1 LGRGLKWIGGL
12 TIAGVSGLILA
23 FMKSFG
29 IGLVGCGVVGGGVIR
44 HLRANHDLLAERSGS
59 RFEIRRVAVRDPGKD
74 RGVEASLVT
83 TDWHEVVNDPTVDV
97 VVELMGGIGTAREVA
112 EATLR
117 AGKPLVTANKALLAE
132 AGADL
137 FALAESRETPI
148 YFEASVAGGIP
159 IIKALREGLRANRI
173 LAMHGII
180 NGTCNYILS
189 RMAGEGSDY
198 AAVLADAK
206 RLGYAEADEALD
218 VDGIDAAHKAAI
230 LASLAYGFWVPMK
243 DLLIEGIRNITAL
256 DMAFAKK
263 LGYTIKLL
271 ATIQPDSNAAVAVRV
286 HPTLVPLHH
295 VLASVS
301 GVFNAVSVEGD
312 VVGPTLFYGRGAGA
326 DATAS
331 AVLGDIAEA
340 AIDRLHGVGFRR
352 LASHT
357 CYTGTVPVREMI
369 SRFYVR
375 LSVIDQPGV
384 LAQVAA
390 VFGRHHIGISSVFQ
404 PEGHE
409 GDTVPLVMLLDDARQ
424 EAFQAALAEIESL
437 PVARKPSQV
446 IRVEDFS

>member
-1 LGRGLKWIGGL
+1 
-12 TIAGVSGLILA
+12 
-23 FMKSFG
+23 MKSFG
-29 IGLVGCGVVGGGVIR
+29 IGMVGCGVVGGGVLR
-44 HLRANHDLLAERSGS
+44 HLQANHDLLAERAGTSFALS
-59 RFEIRRVAVRDPGKD
+59 RVAVRDAAKA
-74 RGVEASLVT
+74 RGVDPRLVT
-83 TDWHEVVNDPTVDV
+83 TDWRQVVADPSVDV
-97 VVELMGGIGTAREVA
+97 VVELMGGTGTAREVA
-112 EATLR
+112 EAAVV

-132 AGADL
+132 CGAEL
-137 FALAESRETPI
+137 FSLAERHNTPV

-159 IIKALREGLRANRI
+159 ILKALREGLRANRI

-189 RMAGEGSDY
+189 RMAAEGSDY
-198 AAVLADAK
+198 AGVLAEAK

-218 VDGIDAAHKAAI
+218 VDGVDAAHKAVI
-230 LASLAYGFWVPMK
+230 LASLAYGFWVPMER
-243 DLLIEGIRNITAL
+243 LLVEGIRGVSAQ
-256 DMAFAKK
+256 DMAFARK

-271 ATIQPDSNAAVAVRV
+271 ATIKPDARHAVAVRV
-286 HPTLVPLHH
+286 HPTLVPLAH

-301 GVFNAVSVEGD
+301 GVYNAVCVEGD
-312 VVGPTLFYGRGAGA
+312 VVGSTLFYGRGAGP

-357 CYTGTVPVREMI
+357 CYTGAVPAAEMV

-375 LSVIDQPGV
+375 LNVIDQPGV

-390 VFGRHHIGISSVFQ
+390 VFGRHRIGISSVFQ

-424 EAFQAALAEIESL
+424 DAFRAALEEIETL

>member
-1 LGRGLKWIGGL
+1 
-12 TIAGVSGLILA
+12 
-23 FMKSFG
+23 MKSFG
-29 IGLVGCGVVGGGVIR
+29 IGLVGCGVVGGGVVR
-44 HLRANHDLLAERSGS
+44 HLRANHDLLAERSGVKLT
-59 RFEIRRVAVRDPGKD
+59 IQRVAVRDAGKA
-74 RGVEASLVT
+74 RGVDPSVLT
-83 TDWHEVVNDPTVDV
+83 TDWKQVVHHPAVEI
-97 VVELMGGIGTAREVA
+97 VVELMGGTTTAREVA
-112 EATLR
+112 EAALE

-132 AGADL
+132 CGAEL
-137 FALAESRETPI
+137 FALAERKNTPI

-173 LAMHGII
+173 LGMHGII

-189 RMAGEGSDY
+189 RMAEEGSDY
-198 AAVLADAK
+198 AEVLAEAK

-243 DLLIEGIRNITAL
+243 DLLVEGIRGVTAQ
-256 DMAFAKK
+256 DMAFARK

-271 ATIQPDSNAAVAVRV
+271 AIIKPDARHAVAVRV
-286 HPTLVPLHH
+286 HPTLVPLSH

-357 CYTGTVPVREMI
+357 CYTGTVPKADMV

-375 LSVIDQPGV
+375 LNVVDQPGV

-390 VFGRHHIGISSVFQ
+390 VFGRHRIGISSVFQ

-409 GDTVPLVMLLDDARQ
+409 GDTVPLVMLLDDARE
-424 EAFQAALAEIESL
+424 EAFRAALAEIEDL

>member
-1 LGRGLKWIGGL
+1 
-12 TIAGVSGLILA
+12 
-23 FMKSFG
+23 MKSFG
-29 IGLVGCGVVGGGVIR
+29 IGLVGCGVVGGGVVR
-44 HLRANHDLLAERSGS
+44 HLRANHDLLAERSGVKLT
-59 RFEIRRVAVRDPGKD
+59 IQRVAVRDAGKA
-74 RGVEASLVT
+74 RGVDPSVLT
-83 TDWHEVVNDPTVDV
+83 TDWKQVVHHPAVDI
-97 VVELMGGIGTAREVA
+97 VVELMGGTTTAREVA
-112 EATLR
+112 EAALE

-132 AGADL
+132 CGAEL
-137 FALAESRETPI
+137 FALAERKNTPI

-173 LAMHGII
+173 LGMHGII

-189 RMAGEGSDY
+189 RMAEEGSDY
-198 AAVLADAK
+198 AEVLAEAK

-243 DLLIEGIRNITAL
+243 DLLVEGIRGVTAQ
-256 DMAFAKK
+256 DMAFARK

-271 ATIQPDSNAAVAVRV
+271 AIIKPDARHAVAVRV
-286 HPTLVPLHH
+286 HPTLVPLSH

-357 CYTGTVPVREMI
+357 CYTGTVPKADMV

-375 LSVIDQPGV
+375 LNVVDQPGV

-390 VFGRHHIGISSVFQ
+390 VFGRHRIGISSVFQ

-409 GDTVPLVMLLDDARQ
+409 GDTVPLVMLLDDARE
-424 EAFQAALAEIESL
+424 EAFRAALAEIEDL

>member
-1 LGRGLKWIGGL
+1 
-12 TIAGVSGLILA
+12 
-23 FMKSFG
+23 MKSFG
-29 IGLVGCGVVGGGVIR
+29 IGLVGCGVVGGGVVR
-44 HLRANHDLLAERSGS
+44 HLAANHDLLAERSGAG
-59 RFEIRRVAVRDPGKD
+59 FAIRRVAVRDAGRA
-74 RGVEASLVT
+74 RGVDRDLIT
-83 TDWHEVVNDPTVDV
+83 TDWKQVVEDPAVDI
-97 VVELMGGIGTAREVA
+97 VVELMGGTATARAVA
-112 EATLR
+112 EAALN

-132 AGADL
+132 CGAEL
-137 FALAESRETPI
+137 FARAEQRNTSI

-189 RMAGEGSDY
+189 RMAQEGSDY
-198 AAVLADAK
+198 ADVLAEAK

-243 DLLIEGIRNITAL
+243 DLLVEGIRSVTAQ
-256 DMAFAKK
+256 DMAFARK

-271 ATIQPDSNAAVAVRV
+271 ATIKPDDRRAVAVRV
-286 HPTLVPLHH
+286 HPTLVPLSH

-312 VVGPTLFYGRGAGA
+312 VVGSTLFYGRGAGP

-357 CYTGTVPVREMI
+357 CYTGTVPEAEMT

-375 LSVIDQPGV
+375 LNVTDQPGV

-390 VFGRHHIGISSVFQ
+390 VFGRHRIGISSVFQ

-424 EAFQAALAEIESL
+424 EAFRAALAEIENL

>member
-1 LGRGLKWIGGL
+1 
-12 TIAGVSGLILA
+12 
-23 FMKSFG
+23 MKTFG
-29 IGLVGCGVVGGGVIR
+29 IGLVGCGVVGGGVVR
-44 HLRANHDLLAERSGS
+44 HLRANHDLLAERSGAG
-59 RFEIRRVAVRDPGKD
+59 FAIRRVAVRDAGRARGLD
-74 RGVEASLVT
+74 RDLIS
-83 TDWHEVVNDPTVDV
+83 TDWKQVVEDPAVDI
-97 VVELMGGIGTAREVA
+97 VVELMGGTATARAVA
-112 EATLR
+112 EAALN

-132 AGADL
+132 CGAEL
-137 FALAESRETPI
+137 FARAEQRNTAI

-189 RMAGEGSDY
+189 RMAQEGSDY
-198 AAVLADAK
+198 DDVLAEAK

-243 DLLIEGIRNITAL
+243 DLLVEGIRGVTAQ
-256 DMAFAKK
+256 DMAFARK

-271 ATIQPDSNAAVAVRV
+271 ATIKPDDRRAVAVRV
-286 HPTLVPLHH
+286 HPTLVPLSH

-312 VVGPTLFYGRGAGA
+312 VVGSTLFYGRGAGP

-357 CYTGTVPVREMI
+357 CYTGTVPEAEMT

-375 LSVIDQPGV
+375 LNVTDQPGV

-390 VFGRHHIGISSVFQ
+390 VFGRHRIGISSVFQ

-424 EAFQAALAEIESL
+424 EAFRAALAEIENL